1 LPVKQVLKLS
11 GQGSRPGSRRQVALG
26 SEAKTKVKYFNSQFC
41 SVYVSEDMNSIP
53 SLGPRTI
60 PDIELLIFSC
70 NGVKKQP
77 QSLKDDKAPGP
88 DKNESGIFLIV
99 ESINQSINNLF
110 THVNA

>member
-1 LPVKQVLKLS
+1 
-11 GQGSRPGSRRQVALG
+11 
-26 SEAKTKVKYFNSQFC
+26 
-41 SVYVSEDMNSIP
+41 MNNIP
-53 SLGPRTI
+53 SLGPNTI

-70 NGVKKQP
+70 NGVKKQQ

-88 DKNESGIFLIV
+88 DKHYPWLLTLAANESGIFLIV